1 MTAKLAVM
9 LLGSLMLAEAA
20 PKILVHGHRGA
31 RAERPENTLAAFE
44 YAIKAGADFLEL
56 DLAVTK
62 DGVLVVSHDP
72 QLNPKICKAPEGET
86 AIHKLTLAQVRQWDC
101 GTLKNPEFPNQ
112 QPVPGQKIP
121 TFDEVL
127 ALSSQGKFSYN
138 IEMKSDPK
146 KPELSVEPAEFAK
159 MVAAAIHKHKL
170 ENRVVVQSFDFRT
183 LVELRK
189 IAPKIR
195 ISALY
200 SGLPKSF
207 TEISKEGANAEIVA
221 PHYLL
226 VTEAR
231 VKEAHAA
238 GLQVVPWTANKPEI
252 WDSLIAAG
260 VDAIITDDP
269 AALIEHLKAKGLR

>member
-1 MTAKLAVM
+1 MTAKLAIL
-9 LLGSLMLAEAA
+9 LLGCLMIADAA

-31 RAERPENTLAAFE
+31 RAMRPENTIPAFE

-62 DGVLVVSHDP
+62 DGILVVSHDP
-72 QLNPKICKAPEGET
+72 QLNPKICKAPEGPT
-86 AIHKLTLAQVRQWDC
+86 IIHQLTLAQVRQWDC
-101 GTLKNPEFPNQ
+101 GSLKNPEFDTQ
-112 QPVPGQKIP
+112 QPVPGAKIP

-127 ALSSQGKFSYN
+127 ALAPQGTFSYN
-138 IEMKSDPK
+138 VEMKSDPK

-159 MVAAAIHKHKL
+159 LVAAAIRKHKL
-170 ENRVVVQSFDFRT
+170 EKRVVVQSFDFRT

-189 IAPKIR
+189 IAPEIR

-200 SGLPKSF
+200 FGSPKSF
-207 TEISKEGANAEIVA
+207 VEISKEAANAEIVA
-221 PHYLL
+221 PYLSL
-226 VTEAR
+226 VKPEG

-252 WDSLIAAG
+252 WDTLIAAG
-260 VDAIITDDP
+260 VDAIITDNP